1 MVLSDMIFAQEH
13 LTPLNYN
20 PYLMNYK
27 ISNDKTYNKSINQLK
42 LPVVIDLANN
52 YGFPSSRFFTDST
65 AFSNNEYSYKPFTN
79 GVITLDALDK
89 FGKLYEHAQYTP
101 FPADTLTSC
110 YIRLDSFLL
119 ALHIHCILVILF
131 ILVLLFSLRV

>member
-1 MVLSDMIFAQEH
+1 MVLSDMIFAQEY

-52 YGFPSSRFFTDST
+52 YGFPSSRFLQI
-65 AFSNNEYSYKPFTN
+65 
-79 GVITLDALDK
+79 V
-89 FGKLYEHAQYTP
+89 
-101 FPADTLTSC
+101 
-110 YIRLDSFLL
+110 LL
-119 ALHIHCILVILF
+119 LVIMNIHINHLQM
-131 ILVLLFSLRV
+131 VLLLLMF